1 MALVRDHMAL
11 IFLRTLILSGGV
23 ALSACGGGGGTAG
36 AALTVEVL
44 SSGTYYGRFHFERLR
59 LTRDGSSPTYA
70 IWFPPPG
77 VQAGAKAPAVL
88 LSDPYGGID
97 WTGEALDT
105 QAREEAATDGFVMLP
120 DVHGPPHPAG
130 IPLYVPYDYAALADA
145 GGGAL
150 AYLLN
155 GIGVLMLYQR
165 TYAGGDL
172 QDDIDDTLSGL
183 LYLRQNPQVDR
194 RLIGAW
200 GSSYG
205 GSLLLYAMAQAADAQ
220 RPGFAAI
227 LTPIVDFEQFVTYAD
242 WLAAVHQDA
251 GQAVLRLQPFAVRV
265 RAAAARSD
273 NPTGLARYGIAPL
286 LANRQT
292 KILFLHDLL
301 DTIAPLFA
309 ANALYFGTPGLHQVF
324 IYPHQ
329 GVTLDWAS
337 FPVAHDPVKPGYDE
351 SSAVLFSQA
360 YLLLRLQASAAV
372 VRLPRLGDVEAVFG
386 YLRQQ
391 QLLGAD
397 LDTFLRP
404 RLQALCDARLRIVR
418 YDDLDSGESGCEFV
432 ARMLRTHWGY
442 EVRADEV
449 IAFLGEHGL

>member
-59 LTRDGSSPTYA
+59 LTRDGNSPTYA

-77 VQAGAKAPAVL
+77 LQAGAKAPAVL

-105 QAREEAATDGFVMLP
+105 QAREEAATHGFVMLP
-120 DVHGPPHPAG
+120 DVHGSPHPAG
-130 IPLYVPYDYAALADA
+130 IPLYVPYDYAALADP

-155 GIGVLMLYQR
+155 GIAVLMVYQR
-165 TYAGGDL
+165 IYAGGDL
-172 QDDIDDTLSGL
+172 QNDIDDTLSGL

-251 GQAVLRLQPFAVRV
+251 GQGRYCTCSPSSFACGPR
-265 RAAAARSD
+265 
-273 NPTGLARYGIAPL
+273 P
-286 LANRQT
+286 
-292 KILFLHDLL
+292 
-301 DTIAPLFA
+301 
-309 ANALYFGTPGLHQVF
+309 
-324 IYPHQ
+324 
-329 GVTLDWAS
+329 
-337 FPVAHDPVKPGYDE
+337 HDPTTPLA
-351 SSAVLFSQA
+351 SRAMAS
-360 YLLLRLQASAAV
+360 LRCWPTA
-372 VRLPRLGDVEAVFG
+372 
-386 YLRQQ
+386 
-391 QLLGAD
+391 
-397 LDTFLRP
+397 RP
-404 RLQALCDARLRIVR
+404 RSCSCTTCWIPLRRCSQRTRCISARR
-418 YDDLDSGESGCEFV
+418 GCI
-432 ARMLRTHWGY
+432 RSSSTRT
-442 EVRADEV
+442 RA
-449 IAFLGEHGL
+449 